1 MERDKEY
8 ITQILQIC
16 YILQKHL
23 KNENNNGKSII
34 SNKIRQQ
41 TLKGIK
47 MNNLIFYRREK
58 RNLIKQSMHKE
69 LCYLCALVNTSL
81 YK

>member
-23 KNENNNGKSII
+23 KNENNNGKNII

-41 TLKGIK
+41 NI
-47 MNNLIFYRREK
+47 E
-58 RNLIKQSMHKE
+58 RNKNE
-69 LCYLCALVNTSL
+69 
-81 YK
+81 